1 MIRQLR
7 RALGWSQD
15 RLAAELRSRHP
26 TVTREMVSRW
36 EHGKRTPGPFWL
48 HHLAAALQVPCREL
62 EAHVRRREML
72 QAAMAAA
79 AGALAAGTVGGATAK
94 AAAATCTDLYSSIAC
109 GDDGP
114 LATVQ
119 TAHQTDMML
128 AGMISSDRPVLMRLA
143 RWADDG
149 GSDVLRVNA
158 AGILAK
164 TRLAEPSD
172 LAVAVLRRDADV
184 RHRYLWAVS
193 RRVGADTER
202 LITELANK
210 SDAGARWCSA
220 WLLSQRP
227 RPAGRRAIAR
237 ALRGEPVTENVRTF
251 GMLLNGDDPCW

>member
-1 MIRQLR
+1 
-7 RALGWSQD
+7 
-15 RLAAELRSRHP
+15 
-26 TVTREMVSRW
+26 MVSRW

-72 QAAMAAA
+72 QATMAAA
-79 AGALAAGTVGGATAK
+79 AGALTAGGAAK
-94 AAAATCTDLYSSIAC
+94 ANGRVCADLYGSIAC

-128 AGMISSDRPVLMRLA
+128 AGLICADRPVLMRLA

-149 GSDVLRVNA
+149 GTDVLRVNA

-172 LAVAVLRRDADV
+172 LAVAALRRDADV

-193 RRVGADTER
+193 KRVGADTGR
-202 LITELANK
+202 LIAELKNQA
-210 SDAGARWCSA
+210 DAGARWCAA
-220 WLLSQRP
+220 WLLSQRSC
-227 RPAGRRAIAR
+227 PAGRDAIASV
-237 ALRGEPVTENVRTF
+237 LRSEPVTENVRTF